1 MLVKQAIRATQ
12 NRKKQKKVKRKNRQR
27 VKAALDALKASDPD
41 EVLADGSPA
50 LMKCN
55 FVDLVANI
63 CHLAHREGIDMQE
76 VFETAWN
83 QYEDEAS

>member
-1 MLVKQAIRATQ
+1 MMLLKQAIRAALR
-12 NRKKQKKVKRKNRQR
+12 RKKPKKVKARNRKR
-27 VKAALDALKASDPD
+27 VEAALAAMKASDPD
-41 EVLADGSPA
+41 ETLADGSPA

-76 VFETAWN
+76 VFQIAWCH
-83 QYEDEAS
+83 YEDEA